1 MVNICLFGV
10 HAWALKWA
18 WALQQAWASRRALEL
33 AAGIENAP
41 GEACD
46 ELKKINS
53 IGCCQM

>member
-1 MVNICLFGV
+1 MYYV

-18 WALQQAWASRRALEL
+18 WALQQAWASLRALEL